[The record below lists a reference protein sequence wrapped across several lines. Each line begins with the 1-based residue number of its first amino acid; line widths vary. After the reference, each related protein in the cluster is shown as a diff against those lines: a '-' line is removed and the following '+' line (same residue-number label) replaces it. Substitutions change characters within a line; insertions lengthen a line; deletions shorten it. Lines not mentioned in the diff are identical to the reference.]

1 MTLKETLQNA
11 AVTAKQVA
19 LTANNKVK
27 NITDDLKDY
36 QEKRKIKAE
45 GAMEKLRV
53 SRSASLPIIHKVA
66 EEMGMEVEELDTSA
80 YVSKGTKG
88 IHLPYGLT
96 EGQIRAKLEA
106 SLYRSATVS
115 KMVKGAKGVVN
126 TVNQGREALRASGL
140 GKGTMY
146 TDSLAAGNQQSQS
159 LPAGWNTPPG
169 MYNMKI
175 PGQGSS
181 NPTIPGS
188 QSIPSMFK
196 MKMPSN
202 MAPRRSNELPS
213 YLTQSPPF
221 ANMKKAPTKKK
232 KSTKKKPKSFDV

>member
-1 MTLKETLQNA
+1 MTLKETLENVTLA
-11 AVTAKQVA
+11 AKD
-19 LTANNKVK
+19 KVG
-27 NITDDLKDY
+27 NITKDLKDY
-36 QEKRKIKAE
+36 QEKRKIKNEA
-45 GAMEKLRV
+45 ALEKLRI

-96 EGQIRAKLEA
+96 EGQVRAKLEA

-140 GKGTMY
+140 GKGSMY
-146 TDSLAAGNQQSQS
+146 TNSLAAENQQTQS
-159 LPAGWNTPPG
+159 LPSGWSSPPG
-169 MYNMKI
+169 MYNMKV

-188 QSIPSMFK
+188 QGLPSMFK
-196 MKMPSN
+196 MSMPPN

-213 YLTQSPPF
+213 YMTQAAPF
-221 ANMKKAPTKKK
+221 ANMKKAPVIGAKKKK
-232 KSTKKKPKSFDV
+232 KSTRKKPKSFEM